1 MKSLLKRFVPNFLK
15 KRLSRLKKKRRNKL
29 LIKNTAPTT
38 IEEIEAGLRL
48 LGVKQGD
55 CILLHSSL
63 KSVGYLTRGPNDLLD
78 AFIKTLLPAGTLV
91 IPTYPLLGTML
102 KTCTDPNYIFDPNS
116 SSSTVGAVPSSFLNY
131 KGIQRSLHP
140 THSMSAIG
148 KDAENITKE
157 HHIGNKTYGANSPW
171 SKIIEHNGKIIGV
184 GISLAWHTI
193 YHYVEDIMGEEF
205 PIKVNV
211 SENYNVKCKTKTG
224 QLIDVVVNPLDP
236 EIAKT
241 RIEKNPF
248 ILKYLTEICEHTDV
262 IKYGEIGAAKTWI
275 VDAGEFCNLLIKL
288 ASIGITIYNNESE
301 LTAKNLYPLKL
312 IRNKLAETVGSD

>member
-15 KRLSRLKKKRRNKL
+15 KRLFELQKKRKKKL
-29 LIKNTAPTT
+29 LIKNTIPTT
-38 IEEIEAGLRL
+38 ISDIETGLKQ
-48 LGVKQGD
+48 LGIEQGD

-78 AFIKTLLPAGTLV
+78 AFINTLLPSGTLI
-91 IPTYPLLGTML
+91 IPTYPLIGTML
-102 KTCTDPNYIFDPNS
+102 KTCIDPNYIFDLNS
-116 SSSTVGAVPSSFLNY
+116 STSTVGAVPSSFLKY
-131 KGIQRSLHP
+131 KGIHRSLHP

-148 KDAENITKE
+148 KNAAMITKE

-171 SKIIEHNGKIIGV
+171 SKLIENNGKIIGV

-193 YHYVEDIMGEEF
+193 YHYVEDIMGDQF

-211 SENYNVKCKTKTG
+211 SENYNVKCKTKNG

-248 ILKYLTEICEHTDV
+248 ILKYFTEICEYTA
-262 IKYGEIGAAKTWI
+262 IIQYGKIGAAKTWV
-275 VDAGEFCNLLIKL
+275 VDAGKFCNLLMKL
-288 ASIGITIYNNESE
+288 ASIGITIYNNEEE

-312 IRNKLAETVGSD
+312 IVNKLEQKSD